1 MGISA
6 KELAQKLNVSPATIS
21 MVFNNKPGISEATR
35 KLVLEA
41 AREYNYVPSKTPI
54 PEKKVI
60 QLVIYQKHAQVVSDT
75 PFFSQVIEGLTQRCN
90 EKNCIVNMHYF
101 VESQDKK
108 VQIKNLKSVN
118 GDGII
123 LLATEMD
130 REDFAVFEELK
141 IPVVVL
147 DCYYGDLNYDC
158 IVINNDQGAYCAADY
173 LAKMGH
179 RKIGYLHSSVSI
191 SNFKERADGYYKAL
205 RAHDISTSH
214 PYVHQISP
222 TSTQGYQ
229 DMLQILS
236 RKPDL
241 ADAYFADNDIIAA
254 AAMKAFQE
262 YGYKVPEDISIVGFD
277 DMPLCDMMNPPLSTM
292 RVNKK
297 QLGVEAVERLL
308 DRMEERGQ
316 DNIKIALKT
325 SLVCRES
332 VSEIDH
338 TEKYSEH

>member
-21 MVFNNKPGISEATR
+21 MVFNNRPGISEATR
-35 KLVLEA
+35 KIVLEA
-41 AREYNYVPSKTPI
+41 AKEYNYVPSKASAS
-54 PEKKVI
+54 EKKVI
-60 QLVIYQKHAQVVSDT
+60 QLVIYQKHALVVSDT
-75 PFFSQVIEGLTQRCN
+75 PFFSQVIEGITQRCN
-90 EKNCIVNMHYF
+90 EKKCIVNMDYF
-101 VESQDKK
+101 VEPQDKK
-108 VQIKNLKSVN
+108 LQIKNLKSVN
-118 GDGII
+118 ADGII

-130 REDFAVFEELK
+130 REDFNIFGELK
-141 IPVVVL
+141 APMVVL
-147 DCYYGDLNYDC
+147 DCYYGDLDYDC
-158 IVINNDQGAYCAADY
+158 IVINNDQGAYCATDY

-205 RAHDISTSH
+205 RAYGISTSH
-214 PYVHQISP
+214 PYVHQITP

-236 RKPDL
+236 EKPEL

-292 RVNKK
+292 RVDKK
-297 QLGVEAVERLL
+297 RLGVETVERLL
-308 DRMEERGQ
+308 ERMGERGQ
-316 DNIKIALKT
+316 ENVKIALKT

-332 VSEIDH
+332 VAKTDH
-338 TEKYSEH
+338 TEE